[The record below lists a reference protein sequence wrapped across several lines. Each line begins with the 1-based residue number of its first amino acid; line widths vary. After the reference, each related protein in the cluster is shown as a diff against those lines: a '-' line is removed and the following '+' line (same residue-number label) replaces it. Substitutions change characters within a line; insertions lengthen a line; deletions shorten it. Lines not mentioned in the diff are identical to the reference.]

1 MSHMAMSSTPRNFS
15 RSSPTSTW
23 AISPRVPPV
32 GTKLSPFSRKNL
44 APAAAAAPQPP
55 SLVQL
60 PPSPRMIFSQPCST
74 AWTNSWPTP

>member
-1 MSHMAMSSTPRNFS
+1 MSHMATISTPAKAL
-15 RSSPTSTW
+15 RSPVRSIP

-32 GTKLSPFSRKNL
+32 GTNASPSSRKNL

-60 PPSPRMIFSQPCST
+60 PPRPRMIFPQPDRAAST
-74 AWTNSWPTP
+74 MSWPTP